1 MRKLTIL
8 IFFITCGFWT
18 KAKTQ
23 YAHIPVFEQL
33 SGKQL
38 LDSLVVRYKSY
49 ALMSYSDCRDT
60 LFSKI
65 DMVNDSL
72 ECIYTGMKR
81 YLPPGEDPTTAV
93 LMNGQPNGINTEH
106 AYPQSKGANGYGRSD
121 LHHLYPTRI
130 KANTDRMSNPM
141 GEIKDSETR
150 IWYYLTTELT
160 SPPATNRDLY
170 SESITTRFEPR
181 ESVKGDIARSIFY
194 FYTMYRHDAN
204 SADPLFFNS
213 QLSDLCSWH
222 YYDPV
227 DQKEWDRTHKIA
239 QYQGNVNP
247 YVLDC
252 SLVSR
257 AFCNNLSQECEYIT
271 STSKNSKILKLD
283 VQIYPNPST
292 GTINIQFND
301 NIPNESMDIKIYDIS
316 GKLVLNFPSML
327 ILNSESQLDLNGL
340 LVAGFYIV
348 YITNKIGKKV
358 GIHKLLVE

>member
-1 MRKLTIL
+1 MQRRSIL
-8 IFFITCGFWT
+8 IFLIVCGFYT

-33 SGKQL
+33 SGQRL
-38 LDSLVVRYKSY
+38 LDSLVVRYKTY

-93 LMNGQPNGINTEH
+93 LLNGQPNGINTEH
-106 AYPQSKGANGYGRSD
+106 AYPQSKGASGYGRSD

-141 GEIKDSETR
+141 GEINDSETR

-170 SESITTRFEPR
+170 SESIPTRFEPR
-181 ESVKGDIARSIFY
+181 ENVKGDIARSIFY

-204 SADPLFFNS
+204 SADPLFFNL
-213 QLSDLCSWH
+213 QLTDLCSWH

-239 QYQGNVNP
+239 QFQGNVNP

-271 STSKNSKILKLD
+271 STIENAFFPNLSA
-283 VQIYPNPST
+283 QIYPNPT
-292 GTINIQFND
+292 TDIINFLFKE
-301 NIPNESMDIKIYDIS
+301 NIHNETMDIKVYDVSGQLMFEYPSTLILDS
-316 GKLVLNFPSML
+316 RCQITLNGKLAP
-327 ILNSESQLDLNGL
+327 
-340 LVAGFYIV
+340 GFYIV
-348 YITNKIGKKV
+348 YITNKYGIKV
-358 GIHKLLVE
+358 GTYKLLVE